1 MKASRLLPDAL
12 CLFVDDA
19 PPLFPD
25 PMTLPAVPITADEY
39 RKFSDVLE
47 SLGRGENPRLSIR
60 EMTEAFGERGF
71 GAMLLLLTLMALFPW
86 PPGGKAVFSI
96 PIILISIEMAF
107 QMPKL
112 RLPTVI
118 MRAEVSR
125 DTYRRLINSPVALP
139 KWLRRRLMSSRS
151 SRLGRWWR
159 QRIAVSPDSA
169 TPLILLRRAERLT
182 RPRWPFMTGEVADT
196 IIGVA
201 CILLAMMMALP
212 VPFGDA
218 LPGLAIGLLALGIIQ
233 RDGVFILLGAAGTAI
248 SGIYVLLVWKT
259 VVAISTGIFE
269 WISNLF

>member
-1 MKASRLLPDAL
+1 MDAL
-12 CLFVDDA
+12 CLFVDNIGRYP
-19 PPLFPD
+19 PPLLPD
-25 PMTLPAVPITADEY
+25 PMTLPAAPIVADEY

-47 SLGRGENPRLSIR
+47 SLGHGDNPRLSIR

-96 PIILISIEMAF
+96 PIILISIQMAF

-112 RLPTVI
+112 RLPRVV

-125 DTYRRLINSPVALP
+125 DTYRRLINAPIALP
-139 KWLRRRLMSSRS
+139 KWMRRRLMANKA
-151 SRLGRWWR
+151 SRLGRWWS

-169 TPLILLRRAERLT
+169 TPLSLLRQAERLT
-182 RPRWPFMTGEVADT
+182 RPRWPFMTGDIADT
-196 IIGVA
+196 LTGIA

-212 VPFGDA
+212 VPFGDM
-218 LPGLAIGLLALGIIQ
+218 LPGLAIGLLALGVIQ
-233 RDGVFILLGAAGTAI
+233 RDGLFMLLGAAGTII

-259 VVAISTGIFE
+259 VVAIATGIFD
-269 WISNLF
+269 WITGLV